1 MEIYEIGGNVMNYT
15 SEEILN
21 ASIEMFRR
29 IAKGEIRYPEEISIF
44 PLLAEFLMNNL
55 GEFGK

>member
-1 MEIYEIGGNVMNYT
+1 MNYT
-15 SEEILN
+15 SDEILE

-29 IAKGEIRYPEEISIF
+29 IAKGEIRYHEEISIF